1 MQLYAA
7 GQWGGEGA
15 RTPHLGRIHRLC
27 NHATLLC
34 ASQEPPFPVR
44 RIEKPRSGRRRNWDA
59 GAGNSISLP
68 SATARESKASS
79 HEAPLE
85 QSSDPRFSPSSPG
98 EEQVAHWPPRR
109 ARPLQTRP
117 LCCQH
122 CTGHPAIPGTAPRR
136 DVPSNTR
143 GTTRSPLE
151 PSNPR
156 DPSS

>member
-1 MQLYAA
+1 M
-7 GQWGGEGA
+7 
-15 RTPHLGRIHRLC
+15 
-27 NHATLLC
+27 
-34 ASQEPPFPVR
+34 R

-117 LCCQH
+117 LCCQL
-122 CTGHPAIPGTAPRR
+122 CTGPPAIPGTAPRK

-143 GTTRSPLE
+143 GTTRSPLQ
-151 PSNPR
+151 PSNPQGPQLLTDHSGNKR
-156 DPSS
+156 NPPKPRTDRSGLNSTAGPL